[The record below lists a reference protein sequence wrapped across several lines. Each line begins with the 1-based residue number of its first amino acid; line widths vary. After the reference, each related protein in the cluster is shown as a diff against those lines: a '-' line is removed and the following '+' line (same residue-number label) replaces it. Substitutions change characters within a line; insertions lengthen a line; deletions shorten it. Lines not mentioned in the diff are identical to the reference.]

1 MQPDQ
6 STTLLL
12 CLGAGTYTCTGGS
25 MSTPSYKTL
34 LEAVRLALGASFW
47 DVSSTTSRPPASRGG
62 CSSAGPLAAH
72 VGSAAYAS

>member
-1 MQPDQ
+1 MQPDH
-6 STTLLL
+6 SNTLLL
-12 CLGAGTYTCTGGS
+12 CLGLGS
-25 MSTPSYKTL
+25 ALHWQQYEHAQL
-34 LEAVRLALGASFW
+34 LNSVGSLQLALGASFW